1 MTKKRRTSNR
11 SKYINYQEL
20 EKYGLGS
27 YFSQS
32 YGNTPRAEKAG
43 LFGTA
48 IGTASNA
55 IKGLSDSAIS

>member
-27 YFSQS
+27 FIGQRGGNSGIQS
-32 YGNTPRAEKAG
+32 TIGQAG
-43 LFGTA
+43 LK
-48 IGTASNA
+48 
-55 IKGLSDSAIS
+55 KGL